1 MGIQIEDTN
10 LTRVEKIPRA
20 FPVLFA
26 AEFSEVLNSPVE
38 VGLVVVFFASALVV
52 ITTTFGFATKGENRR
67 AQGLD
72 KD

>member
-1 MGIQIEDTN
+1 M
-10 LTRVEKIPRA
+10 
-20 FPVLFA
+20 LFA
-26 AEFSEVLNSPVE
+26 AEFSEVLNSPVG

-67 AQGLD
+67 AQALD